1 MTTAA
6 PMIYF
11 PLTAE
16 LLLRANGALDGL
28 LNPPLI
34 EALLSGKDVA
44 FELALTDTPQVRKML
59 DILDVDFTTES
70 APMPDGHVEVG
81 KVWYNKNHK
90 NHAPAQRRK
99 ILHLDSKG
107 EIIGQTLATLPG
119 DITVPA
125 DVIDPQAYPLTLTI
139 QGTEECPIAFGKG
152 KYGSRILQFTR
163 PASRFSTMHAAGAV
177 EMQYVKAHLGP
188 SGEFAAPSVAEI
200 LKPGPLAVYV
210 EQGNGQ
216 NGTLWFPNWP
226 NL

>member
-107 EIIGQTLATLPG
+107 EIIGQTLAALPG

-152 KYGSRILQFTR
+152 KYGSRILQSHVLHRGSLRCTLQVR
-163 PASRFSTMHAAGAV
+163 LRCSMSKRIWV
-177 EMQYVKAHLGP
+177 
-188 SGEFAAPSVAEI
+188 
-200 LKPGPLAVYV
+200 PL
-210 EQGNGQ
+210 EN
-216 NGTLWFPNWP
+216 TLHHPWQKF
-226 NL
+226 